1 MDFITNIAASPF
13 ICLGWII
20 VGAIAGALAR
30 RLMNSNNASL
40 IADIGLG
47 ILGAIVG
54 GIVAGI
60 VGIGPGPNRTGIE
73 LVLINLVIATV
84 GAIILIAI
92 SRAVF
97 GRRRTA

>member
-1 MDFITNIAASPF
+1 MDFINNLIASPF

-30 RLMNSNNASL
+30 QIMGSRNAPFL
-40 IADIGLG
+40 ADLGLG
-47 ILGAIVG
+47 ILGAIIG
-54 GIVAGI
+54 GIVAGFLG
-60 VGIGPGPNRTGIE
+60 VGPDATRTGIE

-92 SRAVF
+92 ARFFMGNRKIA
-97 GRRRTA
+97 